1 MLLEFYFVTLVIVK
15 RHLLSHL
22 IIFLDN
28 EYFYWGMCIIDNDI
42 YQIYRNGEV
51 RFRSAIQT
59 TIGYDSV
66 RLVDSIRIWT
76 VTAEDINREISS
88 PRYSRNDLIVTI

>member
-1 MLLEFYFVTLVIVK
+1 MSITDDV
-15 RHLLSHL
+15 
-22 IIFLDN
+22 
-28 EYFYWGMCIIDNDI
+28 
-42 YQIYRNGEV
+42 IYRIYPDDEV